1 MSSAPELDDVLIYS
15 RSKAGRAEGKH
26 GDFFQ
31 IGAMVF
37 NSRDAA
43 MSAAEDAARKRRVSI
58 WMIEPGAAAQL
69 LRTYRATKR

>member
-1 MSSAPELDDVLIYS
+1 MTPAPDLDDVLIYA
-15 RSKAGRAEGKH
+15 RSTAGRAEGKH

-58 WMIEPGAAAQL
+58 WMIEPGRPAQM
-69 LRTYRATKR
+69 LRTYRAAKR